1 MEFIFRKCCED
12 DLTTLRDLSISTF
25 IDTYGHLNKQ
35 ENIDRHLD
43 RAFNK
48 ERLLYE
54 LNDPNVHY
62 HFLCSDDK
70 VIGFIKL
77 NCLDSQTE
85 VVPEENIE
93 LERIYLLNEYK
104 GKGLGRKLI
113 EKAIVVCQELHY
125 KKLWLGVWKK
135 NPNAVLFYERMG
147 FMKSGEHIF
156 KVGDEEQVDWVMEIN
171 IKN

>member
-1 MEFIFRKCCED
+1 MEYVFRKCFED
-12 DLTTLRDLSISTF
+12 DLMTLRDLSISTF

-35 ENIDRHLD
+35 ENTDRHLE

-48 ERLLYE
+48 ERLLSE

-62 HFLCSDDK
+62 HFLYSDK
-70 VIGFIKL
+70 IVIGFIKL

-85 VVPEENIE
+85 VVPEEYIE

-104 GKGLGRKLI
+104 GKGLGRKLL
-113 EKAIVVCQELHY
+113 EKAIVVGHELKY

-135 NPNAVLFYERMG
+135 NPAAILFYEKMG
-147 FMKSGEHIF
+147 LKKSGEHIF

-171 IKN
+171 I

>member
-1 MEFIFRKCCED
+1 MEFIFRKCSED
-12 DLTTLRDLSISTF
+12 DLKTLRELSISTF
-25 IDTYGHLNKQ
+25 IDTYGHLNRQ
-35 ENIDRHLD
+35 ENIDSHLE
-43 RAFNK
+43 RAFSN
-48 ERLLYE
+48 ERLLSE

-85 VVPEENIE
+85 VVPEEHIE

-113 EKAIVVCQELHY
+113 EKAIAVGHELQF

-135 NPNAVLFYERMG
+135 NPAAILFYEKMG
-147 FMKSGEHIF
+147 LKKSGEHIF
-156 KVGDEEQVDWVMEIN
+156 TVGDEEQIDWVMEIN
-171 IKN
+171 I